1 MLMST
6 ALRAKL
12 GGGAHYLLVGATL
25 RAYLFARECSPTG
38 WPPAG
43 SQLVDSPFA
52 PRREEGEREPTRLDK
67 AGAQIRHTAECFRFP
82 NSRPAD
88 SNPVKAVC

>member
-25 RAYLFARECSPTG
+25 CAYNMYLFARECSPT
-38 WPPAG
+38 AG
-43 SQLVDSPFA
+43 RPWGLVRSWA
-52 PRREEGEREPTRLDK
+52 LEGTY
-67 AGAQIRHTAECFRFP
+67 
-82 NSRPAD
+82 
-88 SNPVKAVC
+88 